1 MRPLEDVRIIAI
13 EQFGAG
19 PFASLHLADLG
30 AEVIKIEDPR
40 TGGDVGRYIPPY
52 QVGEDSL
59 FFQTFNRNKM
69 SLSLDLTVDAG
80 REVFEDLV
88 RVSDVVHSNLRG
100 DVPAKLNITYND
112 LKEVNPAIVCAS
124 LSGYGMNGPRSTHP
138 GYDYMLQGL
147 AGWMSLTGEP
157 DGAPAKSGLSLVD
170 FSGGFVAV
178 GAILAG
184 LHAARRDG
192 VGMDCDLGLYD
203 TALNMLTYPA
213 TWHLTEGF
221 EPVRTKHSAHP
232 SLVPFQNFQTRD
244 GWIVVGC
251 AKEKFWNRLV
261 EVLNVEELYDD
272 QRFGDFTL
280 RRENSASLIPLLEAA
295 FGEKTTA
302 DWIEVLTAADVP
314 CAPILSVGEALSD
327 PHAEARG
334 MIVET
339 DHPVW
344 GTVKQVASAVKVG
357 DMSGVLYRRAPER
370 NEDAD
375 YVLGEL
381 LEYSSTRI
389 DDLTRS
395 GAFGPHET

>member
-1 MRPLEDVRIIAI
+1 MRPLEDVRVIAI

-19 PFASLHLADLG
+19 PFASVHLADLG

-40 TGGDVGRYIPPY
+40 TRGDVGRYIPPY
-52 QVGEDSL
+52 QVGQDSL
-59 FFQTFNRNKM
+59 FFQTFNRNKR
-69 SLSLDLTVDAG
+69 SISLDLTVGSG
-80 REVFEDLV
+80 RSVFEDLV

-100 DVPAKLNITYND
+100 DVPEKLDLRYED
-112 LKEVNPAIVCAS
+112 LKGFNPAIVCAS
-124 LSGYGMNGPRSTHP
+124 LSGYGMTGPRAAHP

-192 VGMDCDLGLYD
+192 IGMDCDLGLYD

-221 EPVRTKHSAHP
+221 EPTRTRHSAHP
-232 SLVPFQNFQTRD
+232 SLVPFQNFESQD

-251 AKEKFWNRLV
+251 AKEKFWKRLV
-261 EVLNVEELYDD
+261 EVLGVDELDD
-272 QRFGDFTL
+272 ADRFGSFAV
-280 RRENSASLIPLLEAA
+280 RRTNADDLLPLLEDA
-295 FGEKTTA
+295 FAEKTTA
-302 DWIEVLTAADVP
+302 EWIDLLTEAGIP
-314 CAPILSVGEALSD
+314 CAPISTVGEALRD
-327 PHAEARG
+327 DHTKARG

-339 DHPVW
+339 DHPIW
-344 GTVKQVASAVKVG
+344 GTVKQVASAIKVG
-357 DMSGVLYRRAPER
+357 DMSTVPHRRAPEL

-375 YVLGEL
+375 YVLRDL
-381 LEYSSTRI
+381 LRYDASQVDHLAAE
-389 DDLTRS
+389 
-395 GAFGPHET
+395 GAFGPVEV